1 MGLLI
6 DLKLPQNNSFLS
18 KSYRYQLYR
27 NLLPAQLIVS
37 GQLFITLKLKKMLEE
52 CKAIQVIS
60 ESLFILSHCYVLDPN
75 RELVFSGSLR
85 KYKSEIADN
94 KLFHIPMLD
103 GGAAC
108 PHLVADLTQIVVSDV
123 AEPFKRH

>member
-52 CKAIQVIS
+52 CKAIQIIS
-60 ESLFILSHCYVLDPN
+60 ESLFILSHRYVLDPN

-85 KYKSEIADN
+85 K
-94 KLFHIPMLD
+94 H
-103 GGAAC
+103 
-108 PHLVADLTQIVVSDV
+108 
-123 AEPFKRH
+123 